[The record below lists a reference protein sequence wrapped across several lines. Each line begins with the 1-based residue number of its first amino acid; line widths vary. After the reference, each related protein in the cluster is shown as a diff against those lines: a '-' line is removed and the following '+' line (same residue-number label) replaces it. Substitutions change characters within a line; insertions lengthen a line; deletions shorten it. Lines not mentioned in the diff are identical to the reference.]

1 MGWCILFII
10 VGFAIMMLSMVNLSV
25 DLNVLFILVGITV
38 SLVAS
43 LVMGLI
49 LENKKKKKSKPTQ
62 QSVKPKQQP
71 VQKTVYKPPV
81 HKYICN
87 IKTLVF
93 HRPNCSYLKGMTA
106 EDICYSDD
114 YVAYDSDSKYSR
126 LIEIGYIPC
135 KRCKPR

>member
-10 VGFAIMMLSMVNLSV
+10 VGFAIMMLSMVNL
-25 DLNVLFILVGITV
+25 NVPFIFVGFITWI
-38 SLVAS
+38 VA
-43 LVMGLI
+43 VTIGII
-49 LENKKKKKSKPTQ
+49 LEDKKKKKSKPTQ

-81 HKYICN
+81 YKYICN
-87 IKTLVF
+87 RKTLVF